1 MKPNWFVIC
10 RSPSALPSVGLS
22 LGNNERNSCMK
33 TDHSLFPPLCYCWIY
48 KTIWNAVCQMKQ
60 RSFNK
65 IFSAHFVRKDDN
77 NHAGMM
83 ETFHNTKRSL
93 KVEVQL
99 AIKLIHWRWS
109 TLIFWRKK
117 KAFKPKTWR
126 TSSKSPVYITKRG
139 WSRYSFE
146 DKSEVWTSCLL
157 LSLTILITWPQIRHK
172 KTHARVDKLSEPRS
186 VLISLQIIV
195 LTKNIHGKLSAW
207 CQGK

>member
-83 ETFHNTKRSL
+83 ETFHNTKAKFKSGGPISYQINSL
-93 KVEVQL
+93 ALVNFNILKE
-99 AIKLIHWRWS
+99 
-109 TLIFWRKK
+109 KK

-157 LSLTILITWPQIRHK
+157 LSLTILITWPQIHK

-195 LTKNIHGKLSAW
+195 LTKNIHGKL
-207 CQGK
+207 